1 MAGVPNAGVQRQLAE
16 EKTVAAIK
24 TRIEI
29 FRSFV
34 RCRATAAQPAMY
46 LAPWAGVEPAT
57 FRLTVERSTAE
68 LPGNSGR
75 LVMDHQQKLK
85 TLVASKR
92 PPAVENR
99 PTPAGL
105 APPFSNRLRLE
116 VGGLSCGP

>member
-16 EKTVAAIK
+16 EKTAAAIK

-57 FRLTVERSTAE
+57 SL
-68 LPGNSGR
+68 LPYGSEWSDLCLFALQSYSLRWSLRRCMWENSHESS
-75 LVMDHQQKLK
+75 DHLHG
-85 TLVASKR
+85 VA
-92 PPAVENR
+92 V
-99 PTPAGL
+99 
-105 APPFSNRLRLE
+105 
-116 VGGLSCGP
+116 